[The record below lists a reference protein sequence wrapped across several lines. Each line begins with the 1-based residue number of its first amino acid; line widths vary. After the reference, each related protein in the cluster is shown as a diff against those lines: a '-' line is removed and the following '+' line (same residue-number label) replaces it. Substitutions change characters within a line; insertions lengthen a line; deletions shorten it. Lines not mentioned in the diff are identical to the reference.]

1 MSVVLEG
8 EKEVVARRVDQWRRQ
23 DSRSGGSRNG
33 YTPSASA
40 RRRRALLG
48 RWRWGGGATRGDG
61 RTGGRGGV
69 EAGSGLSICSPRTR
83 AAEEDGVVDA
93 ADWHVKGCNN
103 AWPLLLVFPSGVTW
117 DGGCGEEWGGVGA
130 REGQSS
136 PSLPSASTGVFSMS
150 DVVFINT
157 FKESSTLSTAGLT
170 SPRLHST
177 RPSVQLHR
185 TVRYRLVSWNSQC
198 PSPSVQP

>member
-1 MSVVLEG
+1 METSRLEERREQKRLYAKCLG
-8 EKEVVARRVDQWRRQ
+8 STASRVARAVAVGRRG
-23 DSRSGGSRNG
+23 DE
-33 YTPSASA
+33 
-40 RRRRALLG
+40 G
-48 RWRWGGGATRGDG
+48 RWEDWRKGTSRGGERVKYLQSSHTSSR
-61 RTGGRGGV
+61 GGRGGGCGGLAC
-69 EAGSGLSICSPRTR
+69 ERMQCLAFAAGVSLRGHVGL
-83 AAEEDGVVDA
+83 
-93 ADWHVKGCNN
+93 
-103 AWPLLLVFPSGVTW
+103 
-117 DGGCGEEWGGVGA
+117 GCGEEWGGVGA

-185 TVRYRLVSWNSQC
+185 TVRYRHVACNSQC